1 MSEKE
6 FYHWG
11 IRFFTPNHV
20 FPVDS
25 EYNGPKT
32 EKDAIEYLEL
42 FLLQAMEKSKQV
54 DWSKI
59 THLSLIW
66 FSRDDPERYIIPVKE
81 LSTEDKILICLR
93 NSINGYEPEDN
104 TERILSFWIES
115 RLCGQWHDCLQH
127 NSKDVP
133 VTYTGTFIELQY
145 RRD

>member
-42 FLLQAMEKSKQV
+42 FLLQAKK
-54 DWSKI
+54 
-59 THLSLIW
+59 
-66 FSRDDPERYIIPVKE
+66 RIIPAPPMADSHFVIV
-81 LSTEDKILICLR
+81 LILLK
-93 NSINGYEPEDN
+93 
-104 TERILSFWIES
+104 F
-115 RLCGQWHDCLQH
+115 
-127 NSKDVP
+127 
-133 VTYTGTFIELQY
+133 
-145 RRD
+145 